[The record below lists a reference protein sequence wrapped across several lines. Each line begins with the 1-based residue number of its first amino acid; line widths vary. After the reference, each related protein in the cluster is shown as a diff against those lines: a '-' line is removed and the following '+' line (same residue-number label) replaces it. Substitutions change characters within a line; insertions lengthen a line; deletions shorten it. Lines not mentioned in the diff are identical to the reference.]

1 MGCECQAFEPLLS
14 RAGVMEF
21 VPPVLPAFVE
31 KLLGHVPH
39 VPRVVAPPAPRVA
52 AAPEYD
58 PRALCWC
65 GCLAVDHVDGAWCT
79 GCSCSYVE
87 LKPMEAHRG

>member
-1 MGCECQAFEPLLS
+1 MGCLGEKVGPLLS

-21 VPPVLPAFVE
+21 VPSALPAFVE
-31 KLLGHVPH
+31 KLLGH

-52 AAPEYD
+52 APPEYD
-58 PRALCWC
+58 RRALCWC
-65 GCLAVDHVDGAWCT
+65 GCLAVDHVDGTWCT

-87 LKPMEAHRG
+87 LKPMEARHG